1 MASPQESALA
11 LVRNYYET
19 FNRGDREALLALLT
33 GEVVHDINQG
43 ASERGREAFRAFLGR
58 MDRCY
63 REQVVELVVMAAADG
78 SRAAAEFF
86 ILGSYLHAD
95 DGLPPA
101 HGQSY
106 RLRVGA
112 FFEIEAGRIARV
124 TNYYNL
130 EDWLAQVRAPS

>member
-11 LVRNYYET
+11 LVRCYYET
-19 FNRGDREALLALLT
+19 FNRGDREALLGLLT
-33 GEVVHDINQG
+33 EEVVHDINQG
-43 ASERGREAFRAFLGR
+43 GSERGREAFRDFLGR

-63 REQVVELVVMAAADG
+63 REQVTELVVMAAADG

-86 ILGSYLHAD
+86 ILGSYLQAD

-101 HGQSY
+101 NGQSY

-112 FFEIEAGRIARV
+112 FFEIDGGRIARV
-124 TNYYNL
+124 TL
-130 EDWLAQVRAPS
+130 R